1 MPIELFIKSLGI
13 GLSIAAPVGPI
24 GLLCIRRSIQGGPW
38 LGFASGLG
46 AAVADALFGCVAAF
60 GLTAISTAL
69 VEYQTALRLVGG
81 VFLCYLGART
91 FFARQR
97 DDGAEPRAAGMWAAF
112 GSTLVL
118 TLTNPMTI
126 IMFAGVFAALGLGG
140 QTQSY
145 GAASVMVL
153 GVFLGSAAWWL
164 FLSLSAGWMRDRVGA
179 NTMIVIN
186 RISGAI
192 IVAFGLAALWAAIF
206 R

>member
-1 MPIELFIKSLGI
+1 MPVELFIKSLGI

-38 LGFASGLG
+38 HGFASGLG

-60 GLTAISTAL
+60 GLTAISSAL
-69 VEYQTALRLVGG
+69 VEYQTALRLIGG
-81 VFLCYLGART
+81 AFLCYLGART
-91 FFARQR
+91 FFASQR
-97 DDGAEPRAAGMWAAF
+97 EDGEEPRALGLWAEF

-145 GAASVMVL
+145 GAASLMVL

-164 FLSLSAGWMRDRVGA
+164 FLSLAAGWMRHRIGA
-179 NTMIVIN
+179 HSMILIN
-186 RISGAI
+186 RISGTI
-192 IVAFGLAALWAAIF
+192 IVAFGLAALWAAAF